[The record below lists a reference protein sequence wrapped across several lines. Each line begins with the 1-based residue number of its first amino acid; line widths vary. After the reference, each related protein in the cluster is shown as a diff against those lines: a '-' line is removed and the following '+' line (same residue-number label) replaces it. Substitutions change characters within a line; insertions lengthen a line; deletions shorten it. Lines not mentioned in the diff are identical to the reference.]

1 MEKNTYICTMKSLQR
16 DRHIDE
22 GVLLLSVSGNLV
34 NFKKDVDR
42 QSLSSLG
49 ISTRFS
55 FRRKYTSVGYCLYV
69 QRFYQSRQ
77 RYKQVAPHF
86 LYNLKLN
93 INQPNLLEQKQGEE
107 INEKNNG

>member
-1 MEKNTYICTMKSLQR
+1 MKSLQR

-49 ISTRFS
+49 ISQRFS

-86 LYNLKLN
+86 LYNLKLK
-93 INQPNLLEQKQGEE
+93 INQPNLLEQGVKRKEYD
-107 INEKNNG
+107 NDTT